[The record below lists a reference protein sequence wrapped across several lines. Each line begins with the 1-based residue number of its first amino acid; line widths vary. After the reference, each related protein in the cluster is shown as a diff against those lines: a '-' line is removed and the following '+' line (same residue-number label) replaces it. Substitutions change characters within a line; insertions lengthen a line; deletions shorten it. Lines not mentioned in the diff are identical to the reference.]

1 MSEDNMS
8 SNITLKRSAISG
20 KIPGTADLGLGELAI
35 NTYDGKLFMKKNDGS
50 ETIID
55 ITASAGAAYKTGSDD
70 LTTTSINQIVD
81 SFSKVLYRTV
91 KYYVELSTATEYQ
104 ATELFLTHDG
114 TNVYLTEYATVASG
128 SNLGSITSDISGDSV
143 RLLVTPVSTNTTVKF
158 ARIDIDV
165 PFDGSNAG
173 NATAIDNTPIG
184 ANIADSG
191 TFTTFSLDSIAET
204 KSVTAVDV
212 FVYDTSKDSDGGAW
226 RKRTQATSWYN
237 EPLNTLTRGSRKE
250 FPAVAVIVAEV
261 SKVTIY
267 DSDDPSL
274 PMWMVFNSNNGTNI
288 ARSSVTSI
296 SILNGNMT
304 IGHGTSGLTYAD
316 FISDA
321 ANLISQNRLHN
332 ERTIGQRNGGPA
344 WVSTISGGGIVDGT
358 VKDIAMTV
366 LPDAPIDPET
376 GLPIPTIAVATDS
389 GVSVIKDDGTV
400 VDWTPSGDGRVESI
414 YIQDGQIITGNGGG
428 IAYRYSILD
437 QIPQSDTGIASAFEF
452 KQNSVPARSNLDATG
467 PVLPPLNLGNGVYCM
482 TPKFGALNLLQYN
495 KPDPS
500 KGMVNYTASSYTS
513 GWMPGNIKGA
523 FLADTVGVSGAE
535 LLGNPS
541 FVNSTNYNLLAGAT
555 ISGGQLF
562 LTDTPSSRAEG
573 LGNFIPSGI
582 IVQIEIDIASTTG
595 GVAVLLADAGGSL
608 NINGGTF
615 ATAGVHRVYINT
627 ANTNGNFRII
637 RSTGAST
644 INSISV
650 TASDALVESE
660 LVTNGTFDTDVS
672 GWTINDA
679 TRGTAVQSAGRAV
692 ITNNYALGST
702 SGFTAIVQAQATV
715 VGKQYLITANA
726 AGSSGLSVS
735 NNSNGAAA
743 FGQLVG
749 TGDLS
754 LYFIATATTTYL
766 VIYVASGADAATA
779 NFDNVSL
786 KLADADRS
794 VANKGLVVNGT
805 ITRTPVATGSEL
817 VGYSGF
823 SASNY
828 LEQPYNAAL
837 NFGTGDFSVMGWFN
851 ANWNLTNS
859 VMFQRGKNLTVTNEV
874 GGLLFYVY
882 QDDVKCYVAGQFY
895 QWQGVPLPVSQWCHV
910 ALMRKSNELWIS
922 INGVE
927 YARYPVT
934 TSVTSTDHVLR
945 IGSGWSGL
953 QGSAALARISA
964 TAPSA
969 EQIAKIYRDENVL
982 FQENTACTLYGTSD
996 AVTALSHDPVTDLL
1010 HVGTSA
1016 GRSVFQG
1023 LRRVS
1028 NTTVA
1033 VGTAISA
1040 SNGLVV
1046 EE

>member
-1 MSEDNMS
+1 MS

-165 PFDGSNAG
+165 PFDGSNVG

-304 IGHGTSGLTYAD
+304 IGHGGSGLTYAD

-358 VKDIAMTV
+358 VKDVAMTV

-389 GVSVIKDDGTV
+389 GVSVIKDDGTI

-452 KQNSVPARSNLDATG
+452 KQNSVPARSNLDAAG

-523 FLADTVGVSGAE
+523 FLADTDTTSLVANQIV
-535 LLGNPS
+535 
-541 FVNSTNYNLLAGAT
+541 
-555 ISGGQLF
+555 
-562 LTDTPSSRAEG
+562 TDPG
-573 LGNFIPSGI
+573 
-582 IVQIEIDIASTTG
+582 
-595 GVAVLLADAGGSL
+595 
-608 NINGGTF
+608 
-615 ATAGVHRVYINT
+615 
-627 ANTNGNFRII
+627 
-637 RSTGAST
+637 
-644 INSISV
+644 
-650 TASDALVESE
+650 
-660 LVTNGTFDTDVS
+660 FDTGV
-672 GWTINDA
+672 GWTISNPA
-679 TRGTAVQSAGRAV
+679 NGTWTIANGVARCTSGSVVFLQSPLLQAGKAYVAEFEIKNRIGGTARLYNDGANAYILNATGNGIYTVW
-692 ITNNYALGST
+692 
-702 SGFTAIVQAQATV
+702 FTATSPTLKFVGYAT
-715 VGKQYLITANA
+715 
-726 AGSSGLSVS
+726 
-735 NNSNGAAA
+735 
-743 FGQLVG
+743 
-749 TGDLS
+749 D
-754 LYFIATATTTYL
+754 
-766 VIYVASGADAATA
+766 
-779 NFDNVSL
+779 NFDLDNVYVRE
-786 KLADADRS
+786 ADYDRS
-794 VANKGLVVNGT
+794 VNNKGLVVNGT
-805 ITRTPVATGSEL
+805 ITRTPVDTGSEL

-828 LEQPYNAAL
+828 LEQPYNSAL
-837 NFGTGDFSVMGWFN
+837 DFGTGDFSVMGWLKMNNTSADNTIIYMGPVATTAVPANGINFWMFN
-851 ANWNLTNS
+851 GIPKFRIAGGAITAETLTEATIN
-859 VMFQRGKNLTVTNEV
+859 QW
-874 GGLLFYVY
+874 LFFT
-882 QDDVKCYVAGQFY
+882 AT
-895 QWQGVPLPVSQWCHV
+895 
-910 ALMRKSNELWIS
+910 RK
-922 INGVE
+922 NGVVDW
-927 YARYPVT
+927 YVNGVNRRTTTTTTIAAAIGDPSYVT
-934 TSVTSTDHVLR
+934 R
-945 IGSGWSGL
+945 IGSGHYTGDNNNL
-953 QGSAALARISA
+953 ALLRISA

-969 EQIAKIYRDENVL
+969 EQVAKIYRDEKVL
-982 FQENTACTLYGTSD
+982 FQENAACTLYGTSD